1 MSILNY
7 GQGKKSSAFPPAGA
21 AGEGSIAFF
30 NGMATAKK
38 IIVCEK

>member
-1 MSILNY
+1 MAREKNHLL
-7 GQGKKSSAFPPAGA
+7 FPRPLLQ
-21 AGEGSIAFF
+21 EIAFF